1 MMKDLEM
8 ASIEEGRE
16 IVLKNIHPLE
26 VEQVSLIDAVGR
38 VAAEDL
44 TSDIQYRAVRPCSH
58 GWLRAQSSTDRRRDS
73 RHAPVKLKVVAEIPA
88 GSTYEG
94 DLAHD
99 ECVRIMTG
107 APVPACADSV
117 VKYELVDYEGSDGRA
132 GSCVAFTE
140 PTALRSNVREA
151 GEEIARGEVAIHA
164 GEVIRAAGVGFIA
177 SCGIMEVP
185 VYRRPKV
192 AIISIGS
199 ELVEPTVVPGP
210 GQIRDGNAY
219 ALAACAKEAGGI
231 PAIFPIVK
239 DDFIAIRD
247 AVETALM
254 NHDFVVTSGG
264 ASNGDYDFI
273 KDVIEQMG
281 ALEMTLVNMR
291 PGKAQAFG
299 FVEGVP
305 VFGLSGNPAAAYCG
319 FEMFIRPALRKMQG
333 FTTFE
338 RPRVKATLAKDRK
351 KKDGRV
357 LLLRATLTHDEEGKL
372 VVVPAKNQNSG
383 LFGTLQRGN
392 CLAVL
397 PAGCQRVSA
406 LQRVRKSSASCSTLR
421 KGALSHEVRNNHLF
435 RYAYA

>member
-8 ASIEEGRE
+8 VSIEEGRE

-44 TSDIQYRAVRPCSH
+44 TSDIDITPFAH
-58 GWLRAQSSTDRRRDS
+58 AAMDGFALKAD
-73 RHAPVKLKVVAEIPA
+73 APVKLKVVAEIPA

-117 VKYELVDYEGSDGRA
+117 VKYELVDYEGRDGRA

-164 GEVIRAAGVGFIA
+164 GEVIRAAGVGFI
-177 SCGIMEVP
+177 EVP

-231 PAIFPIVK
+231 PTIFPIVK
-239 DDFIAIRD
+239 DDFIAICD

-338 RPRVKATLAKDRK
+338 RPRVKATLTKDRK
-351 KKDGRV
+351 KKDGRM

-397 PAGCQRVSA
+397 PAGVPEGKRIA
-406 LQRVRKSSASCSTLR
+406 A
-421 KGALSHEVRNNHLF
+421 GAQVECILLDVEEGSVIS
-435 RYAYA
+435 

>member
-1 MMKDLEM
+1 MAVQDL
-8 ASIEEGRE
+8 
-16 IVLKNIHPLE
+16 
-26 VEQVSLIDAVGR
+26 
-38 VAAEDL
+38 
-44 TSDIQYRAVRPCSH
+44 
-58 GWLRAQSSTDRRRDS
+58 
-73 RHAPVKLKVVAEIPA
+73 
-88 GSTYEG
+88 
-94 DLAHD
+94 
-99 ECVRIMTG
+99 
-107 APVPACADSV
+107 
-117 VKYELVDYEGSDGRA
+117 
-132 GSCVAFTE
+132 
-140 PTALRSNVREA
+140 ALRSRNLRRCAATSVKA

-219 ALAACAKEAGGI
+219 ALAACTKEAGGI

-338 RPRVKATLAKDRK
+338 RPRAVATLAKDRK
-351 KKDGRV
+351 KKVGV
-357 LLLRATLTHDEEGKL
+357 CCSWRATLEHDENGSSWSRPL
-372 VVVPAKNQNSG
+372 RTRIRVCSARFSAGIAWRCCRQ
-383 LFGTLQRGN
+383 
-392 CLAVL
+392 
-397 PAGCQRVSA
+397 GCQRASA
-406 LQRVRKSSASCSTLR
+406 LPRAPKLSASCSTLK

-435 RYAYA
+435 RYCVRSRPTRRATCLKSLSPKKDGRAFRMS

>member
-8 ASIEEGRE
+8 VSIEEGRE

-26 VEQVSLIDAVGR
+26 VEQVSLVDAVGR
-38 VAAEDL
+38 VAAENL
-44 TSDIQYRAVRPCSH
+44 TSDIDITPFAH
-58 GWLRAQSSTDRRRDS
+58 AAMDGFALKAAQIEGATAD
-73 RHAPVKLKVVAEIPA
+73 APVKLKVVAEIPA

-151 GEEIARGEVAIHA
+151 GEEIARGEVAIQA

-231 PAIFPIVK
+231 PTIFPIVK

-397 PAGCQRVSA
+397 PAGVPEGKRIA
-406 LQRVRKSSASCSTLR
+406 AGT
-421 KGALSHEVRNNHLF
+421 EVECILLDVEEGSVIS
-435 RYAYA
+435 

>member
-1 MMKDLEM
+1 M
-8 ASIEEGRE
+8 A
-16 IVLKNIHPLE
+16 
-26 VEQVSLIDAVGR
+26 
-38 VAAEDL
+38 
-44 TSDIQYRAVRPCSH
+44 IQ
-58 GWLRAQSSTDRRRDS
+58 
-73 RHAPVKLKVVAEIPA
+73 
-88 GSTYEG
+88 
-94 DLAHD
+94 
-99 ECVRIMTG
+99 
-107 APVPACADSV
+107 
-117 VKYELVDYEGSDGRA
+117 
-132 GSCVAFTE
+132 
-140 PTALRSNVREA
+140 
-151 GEEIARGEVAIHA
+151 A
-164 GEVIRAAGVGFIA
+164 GEVIRAAGVGFVA

-281 ALEMTLVNMR
+281 ALEMTL
-291 PGKAQAFG
+291 
-299 FVEGVP
+299 
-305 VFGLSGNPAAAYCG
+305 FGLSGNPAAAYCG

-397 PAGCQRVSA
+397 PAGVPEGKRIA
-406 LQRVRKSSASCSTLR
+406 AGT
-421 KGALSHEVRNNHLF
+421 EVECILLDVEEGSVIS
-435 RYAYA
+435 